1 MAVKMA
7 EERYVA
13 LSSSKSRLV
22 VDELNIEDETIEEHL
37 MALCSFGGIARSRI
51 ASRVT
56 FCRVEIPTF
65 SAKQN
70 SFTSRRLRSADSF
83 ESLS

>member
-1 MAVKMA
+1 MVVEVAGG
-7 EERYVA
+7 RYVA
-13 LSSSKSRLV
+13 PSSSKSRLV
-22 VDELNIEDETIEEHL
+22 VGGLNMEGGTSGGHL

-51 ASRVT
+51 ASRVA
-56 FCRVEIPTF
+56 FYRVEIPTF

-83 ESLS
+83 GSLS